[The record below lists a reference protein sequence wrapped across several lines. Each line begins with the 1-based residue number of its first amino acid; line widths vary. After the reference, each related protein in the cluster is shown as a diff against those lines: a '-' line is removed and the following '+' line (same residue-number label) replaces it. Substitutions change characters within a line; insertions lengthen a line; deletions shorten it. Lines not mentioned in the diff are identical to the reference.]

1 MRVQKPWQNIQVNVN
16 PDGSDVRLVCPTM
29 DYRDLLS
36 EETRKRLEEYEEKL
50 PKWAYEVEGQ
60 PRDDE

>member
-36 EETRKRLEEYEEKL
+36 EETRKRLEEYEKNA
-50 PKWAYEVEGQ
+50 KK
-60 PRDDE
+60 